1 MTENID
7 NRNIIDDFKS
17 LPTEVIKEKLLKSAF
32 PFATCM
38 THWKGD
44 YNIGMLVR
52 NTNAFGGERV
62 FYLGKRRWDR
72 RHSVGA
78 QHYTEVE
85 HIDID
90 QLADLRDRYYIV
102 GVDNIEG
109 SIPVETFEWPY
120 DKRILILFGEEKEGL
135 SYEPKIIDLCDCIV
149 SIEQFGSVRSM
160 NAGCSSAIILYD
172 YHMKR
177 GKRG

>member
-1 MTENID
+1 MTTD
-7 NRNIIDDFKS
+7 NRNVISDLKHMS
-17 LPTEVIKEKLLKSAF
+17 TEAIRERLIENAF

-52 NTNAFGGERV
+52 NTNAFGGEKV

-72 RHSVGA
+72 RHSVGT
-78 QHYTEVE
+78 QHYTDVN

-90 QLADLRDRYYIV
+90 DLIALKEKYYIV
-102 GVDNIEG
+102 GVDNIDG
-109 SIPVETFEWPY
+109 SVPVESFEWPQN
-120 DKRILILFGEEKEGL
+120 KHVLIVFGEEKDGL
-135 SYEPKIIDLCDCIV
+135 SYDPRIIDLCDSIV
-149 SIEQFGSVRSM
+149 SIEQFGSVRSI

-177 GKRG
+177 RNKN